1 MPKYCAA
8 EGCGNSVVRCE
19 TSAHTFP
26 KDEKLRY
33 LWSRLARP
41 SFPTWVPS
49 KSDRLCSEHFRDED
63 YIRSPSA
70 LKSVHLPT
78 KHNRLNP
85 GALPSVFS
93 KKRKPEDL
101 AEHIEKRR
109 KVTPPCDAARSLEE
123 EDDTWGNTEFEVVEQ
138 SSAKSVTL
146 DAAAGG
152 QLAAAASPAATA
164 LTDSPRTP
172 SAASARGQ
180 LAAAVSPTATALTDS
195 PRTPSA
201 ASARGQLAA
210 AASPTATALTD
221 SPRTPSAASAR
232 GQLAAVGSLN
242 ATALT
247 DSPRTPSA
255 ASARGQLAAAASPT
269 ATALTDSPRT
279 PSAASARGQL
289 AAAASPTATALTDSP
304 RTPSAASARGH
315 LAAVGSLNA
324 TALTDSP
331 RTPSAASARGQLAAV
346 GSLNATALTDSP
358 RTPSAASARGQL
370 AAVGSLNATAL
381 TDSPRTPSAASAR
394 GQLAAVGS
402 LNATALTDSPRTP
415 SVTQACIKPPSRT
428 RFVQTDVSGTM
439 VWCSSPS
446 HGDDALDTDLDLSD
460 LCPPRAEADSS
471 YCLSEDSFASPE
483 KEAPSLVHERKFIVF
498 ESCLDQLLETCRS
511 CAAPN
516 THIDK
521 TVQGSSLQ
529 VSTLCRSGHT
539 ETWCSQPVIRR
550 KPVGNILVAAAILFT
565 GCSIKKAPRM
575 LSSMGIACFCYKTFF
590 IIQKAFL
597 LPAIEKV
604 WNKHQLELV
613 SAAAGRQLVIA
624 GDGRADSPGHSAK
637 YGTYTMLDVEDNK
650 VLHVETVQSNETGGS
665 YHMELEG
672 LRRSLDI
679 FEAHSLVVAVLVTDR
694 HPQLSA
700 WLEREHPDI
709 CHLFDCWHVAKE
721 YVGELMDAVLDISTV
736 MPSYKAAAAHYCR
749 DAPPFLS
756 SAYERADKRA
766 LAENHY
772 SRFNS

>member
-26 KDEKLRY
+26 KDEKLCY

-123 EDDTWGNTEFEVVEQ
+123 EDDTWGNTNFEVVEQ

-152 QLAAAASPAATA
+152 QLAAAASPA
-164 LTDSPRTP
+164 
-172 SAASARGQ
+172 
-180 LAAAVSPTATALTDS
+180 
-195 PRTPSA
+195 
-201 ASARGQLAA
+201 
-210 AASPTATALTD
+210 
-221 SPRTPSAASAR
+221 
-232 GQLAAVGSLN
+232 
-242 ATALT
+242 
-247 DSPRTPSA
+247 
-255 ASARGQLAAAASPT
+255 
-269 ATALTDSPRT
+269 
-279 PSAASARGQL
+279 
-289 AAAASPTATALTDSP
+289 
-304 RTPSAASARGH
+304 
-315 LAAVGSLNA
+315 
-324 TALTDSP
+324 
-331 RTPSAASARGQLAAV
+331 
-346 GSLNATALTDSP
+346 
-358 RTPSAASARGQL
+358 
-370 AAVGSLNATAL
+370 ATAL

-446 HGDDALDTDLDLSD
+446 HGDDALDTDLDLSA

-498 ESCLDQLLETCRS
+498 KSCLDQLLETCRS

-539 ETWCSQPVIRR
+539 ETWCSQPVIWR

-565 GCSIKKAPRM
+565 GCSIKKAVRM

-604 WNKHQLELV
+604 
-613 SAAAGRQLVIA
+613 
-624 GDGRADSPGHSAK
+624 
-637 YGTYTMLDVEDNK
+637 Y
-650 VLHVETVQSNETGGS
+650 
-665 YHMELEG
+665 
-672 LRRSLDI
+672 
-679 FEAHSLVVAVLVTDR
+679 
-694 HPQLSA
+694 
-700 WLEREHPDI
+700 
-709 CHLFDCWHVAKE
+709 
-721 YVGELMDAVLDISTV
+721 
-736 MPSYKAAAAHYCR
+736 
-749 DAPPFLS
+749 
-756 SAYERADKRA
+756 
-766 LAENHY
+766 
-772 SRFNS
+772 

>member
-26 KDEKLRY
+26 KDEKLCY

-109 KVTPPCDAARSLEE
+109 KVVTPHC
-123 EDDTWGNTEFEVVEQ
+123 
-138 SSAKSVTL
+138 
-146 DAAAGG
+146 
-152 QLAAAASPAATA
+152 SP
-164 LTDSPRTP
+164 
-172 SAASARGQ
+172 
-180 LAAAVSPTATALTDS
+180 
-195 PRTPSA
+195 
-201 ASARGQLAA
+201 
-210 AASPTATALTD
+210 
-221 SPRTPSAASAR
+221 
-232 GQLAAVGSLN
+232 
-242 ATALT
+242 
-247 DSPRTPSA
+247 
-255 ASARGQLAAAASPT
+255 
-269 ATALTDSPRT
+269 
-279 PSAASARGQL
+279 
-289 AAAASPTATALTDSP
+289 
-304 RTPSAASARGH
+304 
-315 LAAVGSLNA
+315 
-324 TALTDSP
+324 
-331 RTPSAASARGQLAAV
+331 
-346 GSLNATALTDSP
+346 
-358 RTPSAASARGQL
+358 
-370 AAVGSLNATAL
+370 
-381 TDSPRTPSAASAR
+381 
-394 GQLAAVGS
+394 
-402 LNATALTDSPRTP
+402 
-415 SVTQACIKPPSRT
+415 VTQACIKPPSRT

-460 LCPPRAEADSS
+460 VCPPRAEADSS
-471 YCLSEDSFASPE
+471 YCLSEDSFARPE
-483 KEAPSLVHERKFIVF
+483 KEAPSSVHERKFIVF

-539 ETWCSQPVIRR
+539 ATWCSQPIIKR

-565 GCSIKKAPRM
+565 GCSIKKALRM
-575 LSSMGIACFCYKTFF
+575 LTSMGIACFCYKTFF

-709 CHLFDCWHVAKE
+709 CHLFDCWHVAKAIKKKLVAAGKSRHSEDLSSWTKSVVNHLYWSAGSSAEDQDLILPKWCSLVAHVANVHTHLDPLFPECQHKELNKKWLLEGKDIFVSSPAHQKLKEIVLSKHLLRDIPSLSPSAQTFATECFHSTLLNFAPKLVHFGFRSMTARTYLAALHYNENAARPQATTKEGERRWAVKYPKARKEAVAAMLKGPCTYE
-721 YVGELMDAVLDISTV
+721 YVGELMAAVLDISTV

>member
-26 KDEKLRY
+26 KDEKLCY

-123 EDDTWGNTEFEVVEQ
+123 EDDTWGNTELEVVEQ

-146 DAAAGG
+146 GAAAG
-152 QLAAAASPAATA
+152 
-164 LTDSPRTP
+164 
-172 SAASARGQ
+172 
-180 LAAAVSPTATALTDS
+180 
-195 PRTPSA
+195 
-201 ASARGQLAA
+201 
-210 AASPTATALTD
+210 
-221 SPRTPSAASAR
+221 
-232 GQLAAVGSLN
+232 
-242 ATALT
+242 
-247 DSPRTPSA
+247 
-255 ASARGQLAAAASPT
+255 GQLAAAASPT

-289 AAAASPTATALTDSP
+289 AAA
-304 RTPSAASARGH
+304 
-315 LAAVGSLNA
+315 
-324 TALTDSP
+324 
-331 RTPSAASARGQLAAV
+331 
-346 GSLNATALTDSP
+346 
-358 RTPSAASARGQL
+358 
-370 AAVGSLNATAL
+370 GSLNATAL

-565 GCSIKKAPRM
+565 GCSIKKALRM

-721 YVGELMDAVLDISTV
+721 YVGELMAAVLDISTV